1 MVIGTPLCVPKKGI
15 NEMTEPTKP
24 APNADELTQPVE
36 PQSIELTE
44 EDTERVAG
52 GFLKLKI

>member
-1 MVIGTPLCVPKKGI
+1 
-15 NEMTEPTKP
+15 MTEPTKP